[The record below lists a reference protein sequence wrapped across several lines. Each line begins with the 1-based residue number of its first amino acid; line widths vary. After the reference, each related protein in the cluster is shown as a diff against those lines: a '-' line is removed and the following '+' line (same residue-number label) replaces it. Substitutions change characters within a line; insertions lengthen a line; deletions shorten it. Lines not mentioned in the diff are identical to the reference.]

1 MSLALGIPVG
11 EMLRRMTSREL
22 SEYMAYDQFEPIGE
36 ARADLRAGILASAV
50 VNHSISPP
58 RSPTKP
64 VDFMPF
70 ARSFKDAAAAL
81 DPVDP
86 QKNAQVIGKAL
97 FGDRV
102 MNYAKKDN

>member
-1 MSLALGIPVG
+1 MGIPVG
-11 EMLRRMTSREL
+11 EMLRRMTASEL
-22 SEYMAYDQFEPIGE
+22 TEYMAYDQIEPIGE
-36 ARADLRAGILASAV
+36 PRADLRVGILAATV
-50 VNHSISPP
+50 ANHSASPP
-58 RSPTKP
+58 RQAAKP

-86 QKNAQVIGKAL
+86 QQNAQVIGKAL

-102 MNYAKKDN
+102 MNYAKKDD